1 MSEAQ
6 SWRELARLPHYY
18 YDARLNP
25 LNNDSPEEVLA
36 GA

>member
-6 SWRELARLPHYY
+6 SWRDLARLPHY

-25 LNNDSPEEVLA
+25 LNNDSTEEVLA